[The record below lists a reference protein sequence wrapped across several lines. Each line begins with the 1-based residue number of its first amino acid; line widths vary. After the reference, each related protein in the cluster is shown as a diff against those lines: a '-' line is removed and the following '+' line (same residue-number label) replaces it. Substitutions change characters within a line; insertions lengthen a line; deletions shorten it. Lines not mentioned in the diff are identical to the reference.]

1 MVASESAR
9 NQFLYSQE
17 LNHLNNEMK
26 NIERL
31 LSKGPLP
38 FYNIE
43 QIKEIQEQFNKFIST

>member
-1 MVASESAR
+1 
-9 NQFLYSQE
+9 
-17 LNHLNNEMK
+17 MK

-43 QIKEIQEQFNKFIST
+43 RIKERQEQLKKLIST